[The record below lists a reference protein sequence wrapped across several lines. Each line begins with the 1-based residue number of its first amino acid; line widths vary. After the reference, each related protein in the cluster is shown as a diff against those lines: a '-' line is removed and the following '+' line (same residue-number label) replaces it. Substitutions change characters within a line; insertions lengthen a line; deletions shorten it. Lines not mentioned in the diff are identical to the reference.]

1 MIIILENMRTG
12 GINLKSQFIIFSIDF
27 SVLESVRRGTQ
38 IELYIILTKTFM
50 TTAKNKT
57 TSKKQPPVLI
67 NQQALIN
74 RLLQSI
80 SNYSGFSEEYIKDG
94 TEHLCSHWRK
104 MGCIYLLKSMDSL
117 MKLPVKCLERKLL
130 IAILL

>member
-1 MIIILENMRTG
+1 
-12 GINLKSQFIIFSIDF
+12 
-27 SVLESVRRGTQ
+27 
-38 IELYIILTKTFM
+38 M

-94 TEHLCSHWRK
+94 SEHLCSHWRK
-104 MGCIYLLKSMDSL
+104 IGMYIL
-117 MKLPVKCLERKLL
+117 VKKYGFTYETAGRVFGKKAPHCHIVVKEITKLL
-130 IAILL
+130 TTEGDKHLASPFINKFTFDMEA